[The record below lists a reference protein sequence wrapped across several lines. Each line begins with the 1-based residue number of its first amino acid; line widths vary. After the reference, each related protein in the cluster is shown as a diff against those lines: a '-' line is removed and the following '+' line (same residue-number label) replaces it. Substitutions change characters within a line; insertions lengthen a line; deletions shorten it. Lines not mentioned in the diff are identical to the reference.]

1 MNNDLFFYDPL
12 FGVILLISII
22 LVIILADYGRN
33 LLRAKQKKNNLKEFV
48 QSYKEGS
55 LSDEV
60 AEFFA
65 LSKNPLSAL
74 LFLANTH
81 NRAGDSNAAIKLYL
95 GILKEVTNDADK
107 MIILEELGETYFKAG
122 FLERA
127 KTIFLELL
135 KMQPR
140 NEKVLR
146 LLVSVYERMG
156 QFREALDAL
165 TCLDELSNNEEM
177 KENNA
182 MRAYLYF
189 MLITQSDSLDFN
201 KKNKEIINLMRHHK
215 IERLVMDYLFS
226 YNRDLFWKE
235 IKKFKDIE
243 FAYEILWRVKLSE
256 APLDSIRE
264 HNKLRELYV
273 AKGFIDDDISCSV
286 FELEALRALRKESKL
301 KGDLGFEYRCCV
313 CKNVVPFD
321 LFRCEVCGSV
331 GQMDL
336 IYKIKQAK

>member
-135 KMQPR
+135 KAIP
-140 NEKVLR
+140 NGSKLII
-146 LLVSVYERMG
+146 LGDDG
-156 QFREALDAL
+156 QL
-165 TCLDELSNNEEM
+165 TAIGEG
-177 KENNA
+177 A
-182 MRAYLYF
+182 VF
-189 MLITQSDSLDFN
+189 SDL
-201 KKNKEIINLMRHHK
+201 KNSYVIPK
-215 IERLVMDYLFS
+215 IELTKIHRQAEK
-226 YNRDLFWKE
+226 YNH
-235 IKKFKDIE
+235 
-243 FAYEILWRVKLSE
+243 S
-256 APLDSIRE
+256 
-264 HNKLRELYV
+264 NKLH
-273 AKGFIDDDISCSV
+273 D
-286 FELEALRALRKESKL
+286 
-301 KGDLGFEYRCCV
+301 
-313 CKNVVPFD
+313 
-321 LFRCEVCGSV
+321 
-331 GQMDL
+331 
-336 IYKIKQAK
+336 